1 MLQQTESLI
10 QISQPGMAGVESAKK
25 ALWALLRNFGAGG
38 TAKLTV
44 TTVRG
49 KLEVILEES
58 FTKHSNVSAS
68 TKSSKRVSPSQ
79 LRRKERRAA
88 DPAVRQRAA
97 QHEPAN
103 AAGAAAAATEIEAAL
118 HSPEKVRNSCAPNQ
132 LMTSP
137 VKDDVRE
144 EVVQEAVEKLPLVEV
159 PHDFA
164 NRANSD
170 YEHDFEKTKEAEK
183 LLSET
188 DRCCFCDYKCPPPT
202 QQENNDRFS
211 NGVLESLYDHV
222 ELSHPVAYEW
232 LS

>member
-1 MLQQTESLI
+1 M
-10 QISQPGMAGVESAKK
+10 
-25 ALWALLRNFGAGG
+25 
-38 TAKLTV
+38 
-44 TTVRG
+44 
-49 KLEVILEES
+49 EES
-58 FTKHSNVSAS
+58 FDQHSNVSP
-68 TKSSKRVSPSQ
+68 SSKAPRRVSPSQ

-188 DRCCFCDYKCPPPT
+188 DRCCFCGYECPPPT

-211 NGVLESLYDHV
+211 NGVLESLWDHI

>member
-188 DRCCFCDYKCPPPT
+188 DRCCFCDYECPPPT

-211 NGVLESLYDHV
+211 NGVLESLWDHI